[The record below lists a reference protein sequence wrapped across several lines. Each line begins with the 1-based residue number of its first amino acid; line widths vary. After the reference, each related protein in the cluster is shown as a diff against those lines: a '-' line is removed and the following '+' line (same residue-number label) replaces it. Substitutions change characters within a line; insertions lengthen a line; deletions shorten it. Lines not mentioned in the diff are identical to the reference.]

1 MIQFR
6 GNIGYMDTGQEYRI
20 HGYRTGIQDT
30 WIQDRNTGYMTR
42 IYRKGVGYKVQNKDK
57 GYWIYRI
64 KVTL

>member
-30 WIQDRNTGYMTR
+30 WIQDT
-42 IYRKGVGYKVQNKDK
+42 
-57 GYWIYRI
+57 
-64 KVTL
+64 